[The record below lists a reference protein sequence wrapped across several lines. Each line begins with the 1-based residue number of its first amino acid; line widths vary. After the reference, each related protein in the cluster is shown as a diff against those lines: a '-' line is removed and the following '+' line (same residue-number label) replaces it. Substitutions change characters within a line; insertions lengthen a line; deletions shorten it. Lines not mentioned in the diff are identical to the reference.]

1 MVSLETPL
9 TVSSVLAAS
18 AGVETASAQPP
29 AAEEP
34 DAPATDA
41 PEDARLLSPQ
51 VMAQA
56 GAAFAELNRAPAAAT
71 PMSALPLGS
80 RTLDDVVVDLLRPM
94 LREWLDQNLTPL
106 VERLVRAEIERI
118 ARGGR

>member
-1 MVSLETPL
+1 
-9 TVSSVLAAS
+9 
-18 AGVETASAQPP
+18 
-29 AAEEP
+29 
-34 DAPATDA
+34 
-41 PEDARLLSPQ
+41 
-51 VMAQA
+51 MAQA